1 LWVVTTP
8 LTCPDPSH
16 LTRHWALAWQEMQA
30 CVLQADK
37 DGTLLARRPRT
48 RFRTE
53 PLHGSDGTGTLGA
66 NFGCAT
72 GSCATGIWR
81 RPERRLKLFVGS
93 SAAAAFDWNSMETG
107 SETASMHSD
116 RTVSAA
122 SWINLTMGGRDI
134 LVRVDLS

>member
-1 LWVVTTP
+1 MWVVTTP

-66 NFGCAT
+66 NFGCA
-72 GSCATGIWR
+72 
-81 RPERRLKLFVGS
+81 RPVVPLAFGDS
-93 SAAAAFDWNSMETG
+93 SPSVA
-107 SETASMHSD
+107 
-116 RTVSAA
+116 
-122 SWINLTMGGRDI
+122 
-134 LVRVDLS
+134 